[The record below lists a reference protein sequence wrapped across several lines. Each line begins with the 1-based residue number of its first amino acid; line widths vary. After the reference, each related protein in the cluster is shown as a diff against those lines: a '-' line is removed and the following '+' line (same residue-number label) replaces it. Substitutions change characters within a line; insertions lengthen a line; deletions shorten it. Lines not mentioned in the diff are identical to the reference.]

1 MTPTNW
7 NISLTNIF
15 KIQLH
20 EPAMLIVG
28 TRGRSLGGLQGLMG
42 NRNSFSKWCLQYSP
56 IPVVVV
62 RPPEKREKKKKK
74 RDADPSRQDYAK
86 MLRESGFNEHET
98 ATNARAIVFE
108 APNTPDVEAHM
119 VNVAN
124 GLPVDFDPN
133 FKPLTLEDD
142 IMLTNDSPAVHTH
155 ISASQ
160 ETLVGDSQPG
170 SPAMTAADSDSQSG
184 SDSSD
189 SENEFETIDG
199 RMLLANGEEERK
211 KRLHE
216 IELSE
221 AQALRARAPKNE
233 DEGAERGAEAARKVS
248 VESVESELEAKRSS
262 SDDDDHH
269 ERNRV
274 RGERKVSIASTASTA
289 SDISAVI
296 GRRETGKGKEILVEK
311 VDSTTSSS
319 SSSGDGEAN
328 KLMKLMSD
336 DSAISPG
343 ADDTSSSSYVHPTPP
358 ARSEDS
364 VISPGIFQGSP
375 VEATD
380 FEKIRENSESSA
392 ISPLHVKEDP
402 VEQVELEGMKK

>member
-1 MTPTNW
+1 
-7 NISLTNIF
+7 
-15 KIQLH
+15 
-20 EPAMLIVG
+20 
-28 TRGRSLGGLQGLMG
+28 MG

-86 MLRESGFNEHET
+86 MLRESGLNVHET
-98 ATNARAIVFE
+98 EATARAIVFE

-124 GLPVDFDPN
+124 GLPVDFDPK
-133 FKPLTLEDD
+133 FRPLTLEDD
-142 IMLTNDSPAVHTH
+142 IILTNEEPTVHTH
-155 ISASQ
+155 VSASQ
-160 ETLVGDSQPG
+160 ETLIGDSLPG

-248 VESVESELEAKRSS
+248 VESVESEREAKRSS
-262 SDDDDHH
+262 SDDDDSP
-269 ERNRV
+269 ERVRV
-274 RGERKVSIASTASTA
+274 RGARKVSTGSTASTA
-289 SDISAVI
+289 SDVSAAI
-296 GRRETGKGKEILVEK
+296 GEEVGKGREVLVEK

-328 KLMKLMSD
+328 KLRKEISE

-343 ADDTSSSSYVHPTPP
+343 ATEEASTSHQNRPSSPEIVQ
-358 ARSEDS
+358 DN
-364 VISPGIFQGSP
+364 P
-375 VEATD
+375 VEAT
-380 FEKIRENSESSA
+380 ELNKTKESSEDSA
-392 ISPLHVKEDP
+392 ISPLTVKENP
-402 VEQVELEGMKK
+402 VEKLES